1 MWIGDFGDLD
11 QGMDPGAYL
20 QLRRRIRSVMEALSF
35 PGHLSPVSDDHISR
49 IDGELR
55 SGDRNPWSCT
65 LVAEQ
70 DVAVSPESVAAL
82 FNAKISE
89 IEDQL
94 NRLLESPIGRAA
106 AVVGCRAEVGFAV
119 NALVALAYIHSAEEG
134 LDVRCEDMRQD
145 FNRLE
150 ELLRDSGEIGEAD
163 DWARSSADP
172 TGVPGVCDMNK
183 DV

>member
-20 QLRRRIRSVMEALSF
+20 QLRRRIRSVMGALSS
-35 PGHLSPVSDDHISR
+35 PGHISPVSDDDISR

-55 SGDRNPWSCT
+55 SGERNPWSCT
-65 LVAEQ
+65 LVAEE
-70 DVAVSPESVAAL
+70 DAVVSPEAVAAQ
-82 FNAKISE
+82 FNAKVSE

-94 NRLLESPIGRAA
+94 NRLLQSPIGRAA

-150 ELLRDSGEIGEAD
+150 DLLRDSGEIGEVD
-163 DWARSSADP
+163 DWARSNADP
-172 TGVPGVCDMNK
+172 AGAPGVCGK
-183 DV
+183 SQDV